1 MITINLLIQRI
12 ITSLVTIYD
21 PKYDLGD
28 YQKDNFYD
36 IPIHIII
43 HIIIRSKLREKEVV
57 VITGD
62 FNGHFRSNAEAGAD
76 TAFQRG

>member
-1 MITINLLIQRI
+1 MITIKLLIQRI

-43 HIIIRSKLREKEVV
+43 HIIRSKLREKEVV

-62 FNGHFRSNAEAGAD
+62 FNGHLRSNAEAGAD